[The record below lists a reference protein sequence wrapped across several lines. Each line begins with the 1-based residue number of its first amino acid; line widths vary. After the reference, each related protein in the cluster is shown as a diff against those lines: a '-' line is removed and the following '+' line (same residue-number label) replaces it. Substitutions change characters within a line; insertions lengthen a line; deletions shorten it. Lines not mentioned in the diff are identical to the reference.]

1 MEIYD
6 YIVVGAGSSGCV
18 VAGRLSEDPAVRVLL
33 VEAGPSMDN
42 LWVRMPAGAGK
53 LFMDKRF
60 NWAFDTEPVPT
71 LGGRTVYWPRGKGLG
86 GSSSINGMIYMRGQP
101 GDFDHWA
108 ALGNDGW
115 GWPDVLPYFIRSET
129 NQRGANDYHGE
140 QGPLHVSDAATGHPT
155 ADDFIAA
162 AEQAGIPR
170 SADLNG
176 PPHEGV
182 AYRQYTIRNGR
193 RHTSYN
199 AFVEPVRH
207 RRNLTVRTGVRVT
220 RVVLEDGEAVGIE
233 VLERGE
239 RRRIVAAREVILS
252 GGALASPHLLMLSGI
267 GDPAALRRH
276 GIVAT
281 VDSPEVGRNLQ
292 DHWFGS
298 FAWRVTPDSSYN
310 HRLRGL
316 RKYLEGARYLLT
328 GGGYLALGAA
338 PVTAYARSE
347 PGRPEAD
354 LQLTV
359 SPMTFK
365 IAASGEP
372 VIDDFP
378 AIGASVVL
386 LTPDSR
392 GHMELKSSDPL
403 QPPAFHPN
411 YLSEPGDIRRSI
423 AGLRLMRRIAQTA
436 PLASRIVDELA
447 PGASATTDE
456 QLLSHLRTFG
466 NSGWHQVGTCRMG
479 SDPRAVVD
487 PWLRVRGVGRLRVVD
502 ASIMPRIVAGNT
514 NAACIMIGEKAADMI
529 RAEAVPCR
537 PVAA

>member
-42 LWVRMPAGAGK
+42 FWVRMPAGAGK

-115 GWPDVLPYFIRSET
+115 GWADVLPYFIRSET

-140 QGPLHVSDAATGHPT
+140 HGPLHVSDAAIGHPT

-193 RHTSYN
+193 RHTAYN

-220 RVVLEDGEAVGIE
+220 RVVLEEGEAVGID
-233 VLERGE
+233 VLDRGE

-267 GDPAALRRH
+267 GDPAALHRH
-276 GIVAT
+276 GIVAA

-359 SPMTFK
+359 SPMTFR

-378 AIGASVVL
+378 AVGASVVL

-411 YLSEPGDIRRSI
+411 YLSDPGDIRRSI
-423 AGLRLMRRIAQTA
+423 AGLRLMRRIAETA

-456 QLLSHLRTFG
+456 QLLAHLKTFG

-479 SDPRAVVD
+479 SDSRAVVD

-502 ASIMPRIVAGNT
+502 ASVMPRIVAGNT

-529 RAEAVPCR
+529 RAEAVACR
-537 PVAA
+537 SVSA

>member
-18 VAGRLSEDPAVRVLL
+18 VASRLSEDPAVRVLL
-33 VEAGPSMDN
+33 VEAGPDMN
-42 LWVRMPAGAGK
+42 TFWVRTPAGGGK
-53 LFMDKRF
+53 LFMDRRF

-108 ALGNDGW
+108 ALGNPGW
-115 GWPDVLPYFIRSET
+115 SWAEVLPYFVRSET
-129 NQRGANDYHGE
+129 NQRGANDYHGA
-140 QGPLHVSDAATGHPT
+140 QGPLHVSDAAITHPT

-162 AEQAGIPR
+162 AQQIGIRR
-170 SADLNG
+170 SEDLNG

-199 AFVEPVRH
+199 AFIEPVRH
-207 RRNLTVRTGVRVT
+207 RGNLTVRTGVRVT
-220 RVVLEDGEAVGIE
+220 RVALESGEATGIE

-239 RRRIVAAREVILS
+239 RRMIAATREVILS

-267 GDPAALRRH
+267 GDAAELRRH
-276 GIVAT
+276 GIAAT
-281 VDSPEVGRNLQ
+281 VESPGVGRNLQ

-298 FAWRVTPDSSYN
+298 FAWRVTPGSSYN

-328 GGGYLALGAA
+328 RGGYLAIGAA

-365 IAASGEP
+365 FDASGEP
-372 VIDDFP
+372 VVDDFP
-378 AIGASVVL
+378 AIGGSMVL

-392 GHMELKSSDPL
+392 GHMALKSSDPL
-403 QPPAFHPN
+403 QAPAFHPN
-411 YLSEPGDIRRSI
+411 YLSDAGDIRRSI
-423 AGLRLMRRIAQTA
+423 AGLRMMRRIAEAA
-436 PLASRIVDELA
+436 PLASRIIHELV
-447 PGASATTDE
+447 PGAPATTDE
-456 QLLSHLRTFG
+456 QLLAHLRTNG

-479 SDPRAVVD
+479 VDERAVVD
-487 PWLRVRGVGRLRVVD
+487 PRLRVHGVGRLRVVD

-514 NAACIMIGEKAADMI
+514 NAACIMIGEKGADMI
-529 RAEAVPCR
+529 RADAAPPRAVSI
-537 PVAA
+537 

>member
-42 LWVRMPAGAGK
+42 FWVRMPAGAGK

-115 GWPDVLPYFIRSET
+115 GWADVLPYFIRSET

-140 QGPLHVSDAATGHPT
+140 QGPLHVSDAAIAHPT

-298 FAWRVTPDSSYN
+298 FAWRATPDSSYN

-328 GGGYLALGAA
+328 GGGYLALGAP

-386 LTPDSR
+386 LTPDAR

>member
-33 VEAGPSMDN
+33 VEAGRSMDN
-42 LWVRMPAGAGK
+42 FWVRMPAGAGK

-115 GWPDVLPYFIRSET
+115 GWADVLPYFIRSET

-140 QGPLHVSDAATGHPT
+140 HGPLHVSDAAIGHPT

-193 RHTSYN
+193 RHTAYN

-220 RVVLEDGEAVGIE
+220 RVVLEEGEAVGIE
-233 VLERGE
+233 VLDRGE

-267 GDPAALRRH
+267 GDPAALHRH
-276 GIVAT
+276 GIVAA

-298 FAWRVTPDSSYN
+298 FAWRVTPESSYN

-359 SPMTFK
+359 SPMTFR

-378 AIGASVVL
+378 AVGASVVL

-411 YLSEPGDIRRSI
+411 YLSDPGDIRRSI
-423 AGLRLMRRIAQTA
+423 AGLRLMRRIAETA

-456 QLLSHLRTFG
+456 QLLAHLKTFG

-479 SDPRAVVD
+479 SDSRAVVD
-487 PWLRVRGVGRLRVVD
+487 PWLRVRGVGRLRVAD
-502 ASIMPRIVAGNT
+502 ASVMPRIVAGNT

-529 RAEAVPCR
+529 RAEAVACR
-537 PVAA
+537 SVSA

>member
-6 YIVVGAGSSGCV
+6 YIVVGAGSAGCV
-18 VAGRLSEDPAVRVLL
+18 VASRLSEDPGVRVLL
-33 VEAGPSMDN
+33 VEAGPDMN
-42 LWVRMPAGAGK
+42 HLWVRMPAGAGK
-53 LFMDKRF
+53 LFMNKQF

-101 GDFDHWA
+101 SDFDQWA

-115 GWPDVLPYFIRSET
+115 SWADVLPYFIRSEA
-129 NQRGANDYHGE
+129 NQRGASEYHGG
-140 QGPLHVSDAATGHPT
+140 QGPLHVSDAAVTHPT

-162 AEQAGIPR
+162 AQQVGIQR

-199 AFVEPVRH
+199 AFIEPVRH

-220 RVVLEDGEAVGIE
+220 RVLLESGQATGIE
-233 VLERGE
+233 VIDQGE
-239 RRRIVAAREVILS
+239 RRQIAAAREVILS

-267 GDPAALRRH
+267 GDGAALHHH
-276 GIVAT
+276 GIAAT
-281 VDSPEVGRNLQ
+281 IESPGVGRDLQ

-298 FAWRVTPDSSYN
+298 LAWRVTPESSYN

-316 RKYLEGARYLLT
+316 HKYLEGIRYLLT
-328 GGGYLALGAA
+328 GSGYLALGAA

-347 PGRPEAD
+347 AGRPEAD

-365 IAASGEP
+365 FNASGNP
-372 VIDDFP
+372 VVDDFP
-378 AIGASVVL
+378 AVSGSMVL

-392 GHMELKSSDPL
+392 GHLALKSPDPL
-403 QPPAFHPN
+403 QAPAFHPN
-411 YLSEPGDIRRSI
+411 YLSDPGDIRRSI
-423 AGLRLMRRIAQTA
+423 AGLRLMRRIAEAA
-436 PLASRIVDELA
+436 PLSSRIVNELV
-447 PGASATTDE
+447 PGVSVTTNE
-456 QLLSHLRTFG
+456 QLLEHLKKNG

-479 SDPRAVVD
+479 VDGQAVVD
-487 PWLRVRGVGRLRVVD
+487 PRLRVRGVSRLRVID

-514 NAACIMIGEKAADMI
+514 NAACIMIGEKGADMI
-529 RAEAVPCR
+529 RADAAPARAVSR
-537 PVAA
+537 